1 MCWWCMY
8 VCICNEMLLLC
19 AMRGVEEIPAYH
31 TLVICSRLLQN
42 YESHYFEWKICFYD
56 YTIVVHNTSQFF
68 FSVLMDYDF
77 IIPHAPVSLATHPPS
92 DIYSFS
98 SESSAKLLRML
109 MIKWKTCCPYILD
122 EWMVVTDL
130 PRMIIRI
137 SQKEE
142 NFLLLFIFLIKPWF
156 VYFSLAIFLDHIL
169 YMYAVVDGFAFHSHS
184 IIDHY
189 RYCSLSYAEWRL
201 ISVSILYGTIVW
213 QRHATHHKT

>member
-1 MCWWCMY
+1 
-8 VCICNEMLLLC
+8 MLLLC

-142 NFLLLFIFLIKPWF
+142 NFLFTIYFSYKTMICLLFSSDIFGSYIIYVRGGWWF
-156 VYFSLAIFLDHIL
+156 CVPLPFDHW
-169 YMYAVVDGFAFHSHS
+169 
-184 IIDHY
+184 
-189 RYCSLSYAEWRL
+189 SLSL
-201 ISVSILYGTIVW
+201 L
-213 QRHATHHKT
+213 